1 MLLPTAEMF
10 VRKAGLIGAQAGFRS
25 QKVMKKPL
33 RIFKGIRLKDKKQLS
48 QRTAAYGRQTLFSLG
63 SGF

>member
-10 VRKAGLIGAQAGFRS
+10 VRKAGLIGVQAGFRS

-33 RIFKGIRLKDKKQLS
+33 RIFKGIRLKDKNSSANELLLTGGKLC
-48 QRTAAYGRQTLFSLG
+48 F
-63 SGF
+63 F